1 MIADSLGA
9 LWTGF
14 GVATQPENLMWSFF
28 GVLVGNLIGVLPAPL
43 IGLWVRVLR
52 LPYRYLF
59 PSALF
64 FIAVGVFST
73 NNSLFEVG
81 EVLVFGVAGAVFVA
95 LRFPI
100 APILLGYVLGPMVEE
115 NFRRAMLI
123 SRGDL
128 AVFVE
133 RPISGVFIALAALL
147 VLVQIFFAVRKAT
160 RRSSTTRRRCST
172 SEEPTAP

>member
-1 MIADSLGA
+1 MTFPQRLARPCRRLCKTLQFPPHRPERAAWVRRWRDTRPEEI
-9 LWTGF
+9 
-14 GVATQPENLMWSFF
+14 PENLMWSFF

-81 EVLVFGVAGAVFVA
+81 EVLVFGVAGAVFV
-95 LRFPI
+95 
-100 APILLGYVLGPMVEE
+100 
-115 NFRRAMLI
+115 
-123 SRGDL
+123 
-128 AVFVE
+128 E

-147 VLVQIFFAVRKAT
+147 VLVQIFFAMRKAT
-160 RRSSTTRRRCST
+160 CRSSTTRRRCST
-172 SEEPTAP
+172 SEESTAP